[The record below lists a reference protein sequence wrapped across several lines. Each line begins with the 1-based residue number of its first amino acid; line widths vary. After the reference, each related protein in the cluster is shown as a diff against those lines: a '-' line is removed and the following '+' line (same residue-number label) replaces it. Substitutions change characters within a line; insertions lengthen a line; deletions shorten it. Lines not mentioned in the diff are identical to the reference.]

1 MSSYTNQ
8 TKKPEEEILYTGG
21 AVTPTNS
28 VYPTSVVNTGTVGA
42 TGGAVT
48 PTASP
53 TGTSGVLYTDGAA
66 ALPTDSYGYAEWLR
80 NNSYQNATDLAN
92 KARQEALLNKQNALV
107 GADTAYKQGLATYG
121 ANAESLA
128 SKGLSNS
135 GYGEYLTGKNY
146 ATARAEKA
154 AANATYQGAMNDILY
169 QENSAKQSADQ
180 LYADKMI
187 QLDEKKKTDAQ
198 TAYDALLLSAQ
209 SGTDISALQSDARWA
224 LMSPDQQNAITAAAT
239 EVTRGK
245 TFDEILR
252 NIKVGDYDAE
262 TVTSAPGW
270 DTLTDAEKDQAL
282 DEIRLRGET
291 YKENV
296 AKFYAQM
303 LEDSSVFTDAYID
316 NLVTDDYIDKDGA
329 KELKKRR
336 DSYYSDKLDKLL
348 TQSTFKEG
356 DTVSDEFI
364 AVLDDAFYSGY
375 NKDEARKMYDEA
387 MKKAIKSN
395 KGADFT
401 VTIKEIA
408 GYVGEGKL
416 TEAQSSSLIASI
428 IGDEWNVGRLT
439 AYKTAISSFKG
450 VISDDF
456 RHNLE
461 DKITARLAEIN
472 RNKATSSQS
481 TKTGTKTTTKVPDN
495 LIVSKINTMK

>member
-1 MSSYTNQ
+1 MSSYVDP
-8 TKKPEEEILYTGG
+8 KKE
-21 AVTPTNS
+21 VT
-28 VYPTSVVNTGTVGA
+28 
-42 TGGAVT
+42 
-48 PTASP
+48 
-53 TGTSGVLYTDGAA
+53 YTDGSAA

-80 NNSYQNATDLAN
+80 NSAYKNATDVAN
-92 KARQEALLNKQNALV
+92 KARQDALLNKQNALV
-107 GADTAYKQGLATYG
+107 GADTAYQQGLATYG

-128 SKGLSNS
+128 NKGLSNS

-180 LYADKMI
+180 LYAKTMIELKEKDKA
-187 QLDEKKKTDAQ
+187 DAQ
-198 TAYDALLLSAQ
+198 AAYDALLLSAQ

-224 LMSPDQQNAITAAAT
+224 LMSTDQQNAITAAAT
-239 EVTRGK
+239 E
-245 TFDEILR
+245 
-252 NIKVGDYDAE
+252 
-262 TVTSAPGW
+262 P
-270 DTLTDAEKDQAL
+270 
-282 DEIRLRGET
+282 

-303 LEDSSVFTDAYID
+303 LEDSSVFTDTYID

-375 NKDEARKMYDEA
+375 NKDEAQKMYDEA

-408 GYVGEGKL
+408 GYVEEGKL